1 MQTLFRVKGGLD
13 MTIVHILNFS
23 IPIVMMLVIGVA
35 VDRMCKPDTPKQEAE

>member
-1 MQTLFRVKGGLD
+1 

-35 VDRMCKPDTPKQEAE
+35 VDKMCKPDKQEAE

>member
-1 MQTLFRVKGGLD
+1 MG

-35 VDRMCKPDTPKQEAE
+35 VDKMCQPDPPGKEAE